1 MEQPLSD
8 KTNANNLFPWYWCF
22 LVHPQTW
29 SRAQSIQ
36 QFAICNGAAGPNQLP
51 WCFQHIFG
59 TPPPLKLRFVH
70 AMAANVPNAITKT
83 QGTVCECVPI
93 AQLPII
99 AGRKCAN
106 ERYTGQ
112 SKQTLWG
119 VKRSQQL
126 CMKRIMAPMSDGGP
140 AATIVFGPGKAE
152 QILIWKMII
161 WVRATIRFVSDQVVL
176 RSGRTQQSP
185 TNPLVAE
192 NCFLLGKRSAVLKIL
207 VGICLA

>member
-1 MEQPLSD
+1 
-8 KTNANNLFPWYWCF
+8 
-22 LVHPQTW
+22 
-29 SRAQSIQ
+29 
-36 QFAICNGAAGPNQLP
+36 
-51 WCFQHIFG
+51 
-59 TPPPLKLRFVH
+59 
-70 AMAANVPNAITKT
+70 MAASIPNVITKT
-83 QGTVCECVPI
+83 QGTVCESVPI
-93 AQLPII
+93 AKLPII

-112 SKQTLWG
+112 SEQTLLG

-140 AATIVFGPGKAE
+140 AATIVFGPGKAK

-185 TNPLVAE
+185 TNPFVAE
-192 NCFLLGKRSAVLKIL
+192 SCFLFGKGSAVQLANAKQRTTTRCLKNL
-207 VGICLA
+207 VEICLA